1 MVYFNNSDFVV
12 LTGYSS
18 NSCYAC
24 RTEFTFLTETP
35 FFAAWNR
42 TFLTAFWTG
51 KTHFSLERVSYLLM
65 IFSSLYILSSTK
77 WVYANANLLKS
88 KKKAFLSQKWKTW
101 CLCWFLAAI
110 LVSHVGT
117 PAWRPIQ
124 RSINLRE
131 TFHLTTKKQC
141 AAHTS
146 WYVLYLW
153 VFCNISFFW
162 LLSFNGFKVICSLR
176 DSGNT
181 LFFGLQMPVMT
192 RKMRQK

>member
-1 MVYFNNSDFVV
+1 MVHFNNSDFVV

-35 FFAAWNR
+35 FFAAWNK

-146 WYVLYLW
+146 WVC
-153 VFCNISFFW
+153 FIFMS
-162 LLSFNGFKVICSLR
+162 LL
-176 DSGNT
+176 
-181 LFFGLQMPVMT
+181 
-192 RKMRQK
+192 